1 MAGFDMIVSDCSQ
14 SVRRNGAV
22 IQIRIYRLEHERDWS
37 VEIVEGEDLST
48 FSDATYSSE
57 RAALQAALR
66 TLKCAECGYRL
77 PEGEV
82 SGPATL

>member
-14 SVRRNGAV
+14 SVSRNGSLV
-22 IQIRIYRLEHERDWS
+22 QVRIYRLEHERDWS

-57 RAALQAALR
+57 QAALR
-66 TLKCAECGYRL
+66 AALRNLKAL
-77 PEGEV
+77 
-82 SGPATL
+82 